1 MSLQRYALVAEIIGG
16 VALVIGLL
24 FVALE
29 LRQNTTAQRVTA
41 TQTLVVDYENAI
53 DNLADADN
61 ACIYVLGINGL
72 QNLSGIER
80 YRFFVLWF
88 HIFRAAEQLHYYS
101 LEGMIEPQIWR
112 GFQRQLNEV
121 SRLPGVREYW
131 NIRRDWFSDD
141 FQAFIDDLVAD
152 GAPVEPELFSME
164 GCR

>member
-16 VALVIGLL
+16 VALVIGLI
-24 FVALE
+24 FVGLE

-53 DNLADADN
+53 DKLADAEN

-121 SRLPGVREYW
+121 SRLPGVREW
-131 NIRRDWFSDD
+131 WSIRRDWFSDD
-141 FQAFIDDLVAD
+141 FQTFIDDLVAD
-152 GAPVEPELFSME
+152 EAPVELELFSPE

>member
-1 MSLQRYALVAEIIGG
+1 MNLQKYALVAEIAGG
-16 VALVIGLL
+16 VAVVIGLI
-24 FVALE
+24 FVGLE
-29 LRQNTTAQRVTA
+29 LRQNTRAQRVTA

-53 DNLADADN
+53 DNLADADT

-121 SRLPGVREYW
+121 SRLPGVREWW

-141 FQAFIDDLVAD
+141 FQRFVDDLVAS
-152 GAPVEPELFSME
+152 GTAVEPELFSAE